1 LAKHRFGPK
10 YTPSDIQGWRDV
22 LGRHDSVAEALAE
35 IGVPMRTFHSVFE
48 RLGEHAGQWLRTP
61 QKKPGPARG
70 KPKADRTTRILIC
83 PDVHIPYQDPVA
95 WECFLRVAE
104 QWKPDILVLLGD
116 VVDFYQVSVHPKDP
130 TRKITFQEEIA
141 ATNQELGRVGA
152 LKVPE
157 VVYCEGNHETRL
169 QRMLTAQAPQLVGMV
184 DVRDLLQVDRRG
196 WTWVPYGTHHR
207 IGKLHFTHDIGHCGV
222 YAARQSSMAF
232 GHNIIF
238 GHTHRAGAHYESTV
252 NGDRHV
258 AWMMG
263 WLGDPSAIDYQHRA
277 KVMRNSQHGFGIA
290 HLDQHGNGWVHF
302 VPIIEGTCVVD
313 GVVYRAPKVA
323 A

>member
-1 LAKHRFGPK
+1 MRHRFGPK
-10 YTPSDIQGWRDV
+10 YTPADIQSWRET

-35 IGVPMRTFHSVFE
+35 IGVPMRTLHSVFG
-48 RLGEHAGQWLRTP
+48 RHGEHAGQWLRTP
-61 QKKPGPARG
+61 QAKPGPPRG
-70 KPKADRTTRILIC
+70 KPKKDRTQRILIC

-95 WECFLRVAE
+95 WECFLCVAE
-104 QWKPDILVLLGD
+104 QWKPDTLVFLGD
-116 VVDFYQVSVHPKDP
+116 VVDLYQVSAHPKDP
-130 TRKITFQEEIA
+130 TRRITFQEEIA

-157 VVYCEGNHETRL
+157 VIYCEGNHETRL
-169 QRMLTAQAPQLVGMV
+169 QRMLIAQAPQLVGMV

-263 WLGDPSAIDYQHRA
+263 WLGDPTAIDYQHRA
-277 KVMRNSQHGFGIA
+277 KVTRNSQHGFGVA
-290 HLDQHGNGWVHF
+290 HIDHEGNGWVHF
-302 VPIIEGTCVVD
+302 VPIIGGACVVD
-313 GVVYRAPKVA
+313 GVVYRAPKMA